1 MVSLQV
7 SGTDKDS
14 TAEQTGLRVGDCV
27 LEVNGEDV
35 LGLRIAEVAQLVRA
49 KTENVTLLL
58 WTTGMDPTC
67 SPESLCCGPM
77 PINLD
82 RLSSC
87 VQSILAALEC
97 PICLDTIPP
106 PAVQCTN
113 GHLVCVTC
121 RSRAEKCPI
130 CRQRY
135 SGGRSLIA
143 EQVSFEYKMVLYLH
157 VTIVFVVGLQHYNR
171 CV

>member
-1 MVSLQV
+1 MLCYLFQV
-7 SGTDKDS
+7 SGIEPDS

-35 LGLRIAEVAQLVRA
+35 LGLRIAEAAQLVRA

-106 PAVQCTN
+106 PVVQCTN
-113 GHLVCVTC
+113 GHLVCITC
-121 RSRAEKCPI
+121 RARAEKCPI

-143 EQVSFEYKMVLYLH
+143 EQVK
-157 VTIVFVVGLQHYNR
+157 
-171 CV
+171 